1 MLSGALPRRRSR
13 PVSSGIAAMPDHSL
27 RASYIARSHSNRA
40 RGDSLT
46 AQIFGS
52 ARAHDTLSASGTTA
66 IAIDLCAGD
75 AAYRWPV
82 LRSAAGTLSE
92 SDDSAQ
98 VRTTQLERRARI
110 TTAESQTGIVSAGGT
125 VFNVVSPSAA
135 CTDVSRVQPRPQRFR
150 SSTGGVDL
158 TLSSESGTNLKRNLK
173 QRPSELVDRALV
185 AAAAPETEVANHRDN
200 NSEDLFTRDEW
211 RVSCSTFRLRGGL
224 GAGLVGRHLLDADAR
239 IAGALID
246 GSGQDVRTS
255 SCRRLRV
262 HHDPRVARNLCS
274 RDVHVVGDRDENAV
288 RFSVG
293 EDCDHVDE
301 YSSFRDDAFRDPAF
315 GVDDSDS
322 EMGAARPAPRCRGFS
337 RQLAAVDQAAA
348 MGCHGLGA
356 EVEPAG
362 QLIPAK
368 PDSGP
373 FVDLEQEGE
382 HQFTGA
388 ARATSL
394 RSSRGLAGRQ
404 SDRHGASLPATELA
418 QRTTDCAMLRKSKVT
433 RMGELYSGGGQPRQG
448 GGEAEGDHGPSGY
461 DAVDRESGS
470 RRPTLRG
477 RFHKTR
483 VRPGSKRAAGLY
495 PDTAHPDPD
504 GGIARLHRSPLRGEW
519 GGSGDVAPRRRA
531 GEPIRAT
538 RSNPPGPPR
547 ADVGIGMA
555 RALERMPAL
564 SARRGQLIGSGSWR
578 CYMLPRQ
585 TPSVGAA
592 RVGGVS

>member
-1 MLSGALPRRRSR
+1 MS
-13 PVSSGIAAMPDHSL
+13 DYYC
-27 RASYIARSHSNRA
+27 RASLVARSHFNRA
-40 RGDSLT
+40 CGDLR
-46 AQIFGS
+46 AAPNFGF
-52 ARAHDTLSASGTTA
+52 ARAHESLSASSTTA
-66 IAIDLCAGD
+66 IPMHLCAVDMVCGS
-75 AAYRWPV
+75 PV
-82 LRSAAGTLSE
+82 SRPAAGALSG
-92 SDDSAQ
+92 SGHSAQ

-110 TTAESQTGIVSAGGT
+110 STTESQMGMVSAGGT
-125 VFNVVSPSAA
+125 VFNGVSPSAA
-135 CTDVSRVQPRPQRFR
+135 CEDASRVQQRPRGFS

-158 TLSSESGTNLKRNLK
+158 TPSSAVGANPKRNLK
-173 QRPSELVDRALV
+173 QRSSELVDRALV
-185 AAAAPETEVANHRDN
+185 AAAAAETEVANHRDN
-200 NSEDLFTRDEW
+200 NSEDLFARDEW
-211 RVSCSTFRLRGGL
+211 RVSCSTFRLRGGP
-224 GAGLVGRHLLDADAR
+224 GAGLAGRHLLDAHAR
-239 IAGALID
+239 ITRAWID
-246 GSGQDVRTS
+246 GSGHDVRTGA
-255 SCRRLRV
+255 CAGLRV
-262 HHDPRVARNLCS
+262 HNDPRVARNLCS
-274 RDVHVVGDRDENAV
+274 RDVHVVCDRDENAV

-293 EDCDHVDE
+293 EDSDHVDE
-301 YSSFRDDAFRDPAF
+301 HSSFGDDAFLDAAF
-315 GVDDSDS
+315 GVHDSDS

-337 RQLAAVDQAAA
+337 RQLASVDQAAA
-348 MGCHGLGA
+348 MGGHCLGA
-356 EVEPAG
+356 ELQPAG
-362 QLIPAK
+362 QLIPAE

-418 QRTTDCAMLRKSKVT
+418 QRTADCAMLRKPKVT
-433 RMGELYSGGGQPRQG
+433 RTGELYSGGGQSRQG

-538 RSNPPGPPR
+538 RSNPPAPPR

-564 SARRGQLIGSGSWR
+564 STRRGQLIGSGSWR